1 MGVCGAPPRKDCMII
16 DIYTVVPERDEW
28 GVTLL
33 MEGDRGVLSIGCR
46 ISSLGSTPH
55 RQCRSLPPHPV
66 SSSSGSKL
74 AAPDHSRIRSVCRR
88 YKELVR
94 VLREL
99 DGSCMAKLRQVYS
112 QAVNMLI
119 RCGAIRAD
127 IMTA

>member
-1 MGVCGAPPRKDCMII
+1 MTGLTHGRQLSHDWLPLRAHTSVFHTYLAHTPP
-16 DIYTVVPERDEW
+16 
-28 GVTLL
+28 
-33 MEGDRGVLSIGCR
+33 
-46 ISSLGSTPH
+46 
-55 RQCRSLPPHPV
+55 
-66 SSSSGSKL
+66 SGSKL

-119 RCGAIRAD
+119 RYGYVYMNAAMNRAGIFVWIAFD
-127 IMTA
+127 ADDDALLRPRVLLEKK